1 MSELAAQL
9 SNGVQNEMRRRITT
23 SNIKKEKLQLH
34 ESTVRMKQFFER
46 EIKRYNTRKNNMK
59 KKQQQE
65 SDLLDMYRQML
76 RELVQ
81 ANISLAVK
89 CKKNEIE
96 IEKIQICGKA
106 SSWR

>member
-1 MSELAAQL
+1 MNKEQQQWWHDDMSELASQL

-23 SNIKKEKLQLH
+23 SNIKKEKLQLG
-34 ESTVRMKQFFER
+34 ETTDRMKQFFER

-59 KKQQQE
+59 KKQQEE

-89 CKKNEIE
+89 CKKYDIE
-96 IEKIQICGKA
+96 I
-106 SSWR
+106 